1 MVLAVL
7 LGQMVLHRAM
17 EAWGNS
23 KLNQNPDV
31 PDAQQR
37 GPYDHYNYILNK
49 HDFVEV
55 YSRGEVVQQTG
66 AVGEDAWLASHKAEV
81 FDMRRGRVG
90 VTRCSTSQYAVITY
104 FCGHTVADTDGELYW
119 WGPQE
124 WRTLVRAISL
134 KAIKSNG
141 TRPQPVFR
149 VHVTQ
154 PSDASL
160 GHTFAVHF
168 LPDGRVQVYQ
178 SFIGHYS
185 LQDYLKDHGP
195 MDEQQFGRF
204 MDNLQALEEAED
216 WTPEVNKL
224 YRDNFLV
231 DLSMSSSKIT
241 MVSGLRREPRR
252 EHLLATSDHGA
263 ALQRIYVNAEWAC
276 YAGQRY
282 PRAAASST
290 ARAGGPG
297 AEGRSGKWF

>member
-1 MVLAVL
+1 MASGTTHRHMGPTEQLDAAAYTRRNLTFVVLAL
-7 LGQMVLHRAM
+7 LFGQMVLHRAM

-37 GPYDHYNYILNK
+37 GPYDHYKYILNK

-66 AVGEDAWLASHKAEV
+66 AIGEDAWLASHKAEV

-104 FCGHTVADTDGELYW
+104 FCGQTVADTDGELYW

-124 WRTLVRAISL
+124 WRTLVHAISL
-134 KAIKSNG
+134 KATKSNG

-160 GHTFAVHF
+160 GHTFVVHF
-168 LPDGRVQVYQ
+168 LPDGRAQVYQ
-178 SFIGHYS
+178 SFIGHTACRITS
-185 LQDYLKDHGP
+185 RTMAP
-195 MDEQQFGRF
+195 
-204 MDNLQALEEAED
+204 
-216 WTPEVNKL
+216 WT
-224 YRDNFLV
+224 
-231 DLSMSSSKIT
+231 SSSLGTSWTTCRPWKRQRT
-241 MVSGLRREPRR
+241 GRR
-252 EHLLATSDHGA
+252 
-263 ALQRIYVNAEWAC
+263 
-276 YAGQRY
+276 
-282 PRAAASST
+282 
-290 ARAGGPG
+290 
-297 AEGRSGKWF
+297 K